1 MSVVANQQP
10 YRPSLAHLLVSLM
23 GLTALEAPFLH
34 SAPMPNA
41 AAMPKFPG
49 HEAKTMCLSGNR
61 PPIQAP

>member
-1 MSVVANQQP
+1 
-10 YRPSLAHLLVSLM
+10 M
-23 GLTALEAPFLH
+23 GLTALEAHFLH

-61 PPIQAP
+61 QPIQAP